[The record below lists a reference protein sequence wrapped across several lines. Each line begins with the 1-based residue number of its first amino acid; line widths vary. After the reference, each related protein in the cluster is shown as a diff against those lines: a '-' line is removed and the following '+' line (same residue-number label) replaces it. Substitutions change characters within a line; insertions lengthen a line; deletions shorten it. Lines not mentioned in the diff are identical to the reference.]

1 MSGGAGLRRQAAG
14 LIPAGQALG
23 RIAPE
28 PARIALGMSAIPTI
42 DLGRVSFSAA
52 LEIQRERLLRAQA
65 AAAEGAGGREDCL
78 FLLEHDPPVITLGR
92 RGRESD
98 LLVPRQ
104 RLAAM
109 GVEVHAATR
118 GGQATYHGPG
128 QLVGYPVLD
137 LAARGLGVPQ
147 YVRLLEE
154 TVLRALTRFGI
165 AAGRQPERPG
175 VWVAEKWGRHPVSEP
190 HNATEQDRNRVAS
203 PFSKIAAVGVAV
215 SKRVCYHGFALNV
228 CTNMD
233 HFGLIVPCGMPDVR
247 AVSMS
252 ELLGRRVEVAEV
264 KPAVAEC
271 FAEVFCSPRSPS
283 NPETKNCGQSPSAG
297 GRW

>member
-1 MSGGAGLRRQAAG
+1 MT
-14 LIPAGQALG
+14 P
-23 RIAPE
+23 
-28 PARIALGMSAIPTI
+28 IPTI
-42 DLGRVSFSAA
+42 DLGRISFSAA

-65 AAAEGAGGREDCL
+65 AAEEGAGGREDCL

-98 LLVPRQ
+98 LLVPRE

-109 GVEVHAATR
+109 GVEIHAATR

-128 QLVGYPVLD
+128 QLVGYPILD

-147 YVRLLEE
+147 YVRMLEE
-154 TVLRALTRFGI
+154 TVIRAVARFGI
-165 AAGRQPERPG
+165 AAGREQGKPG
-175 VWVAEKWGRHPVSEP
+175 VWVGEWGRYPISEP
-190 HNATEQDRNRVAS
+190 NGGTERDGNRVAS

-252 ELLGRRVEVAEV
+252 DLLGRRVEVAEV
-264 KPAVAEC
+264 KPVIAES
-271 FAEVFCSPRSPS
+271 FAEVFGSPRHP
-283 NPETKNCGQSPSAG
+283 
-297 GRW
+297 R